1 LFDYAGFVRSFGKDS
16 RRYFC
21 PPPPKR
27 SASKEETE
35 SMDKVRSALGNSYK
49 PEVHYAVGHM
59 RRIDGAYPN
68 LSDGIKAVD
77 FFAKT
82 GPRCVKLFRII

>member
-1 LFDYAGFVRSFGKDS
+1 MLDFVCSFGKDQ
-16 RRYFC
+16 RHFC

-27 SASKEETE
+27 SASKAETE

-59 RRIDGAYPN
+59 RRFDGAYPN
-68 LSDGIKAVD
+68 LSDGTKAVD
-77 FFAKT
+77 FFAKK
-82 GPRCVKLFRII
+82 GPRCVKLFTII